1 LRRDALFRYAQKG
14 QFPVQAG
21 NLAKIRKIT
30 RAQVIIA
37 DLSHEQ
43 ELIRHDSQKIRDQ
56 IAKVIKGRV

>member
-1 LRRDALFRYAQKG
+1 M
-14 QFPVQAG
+14 
-21 NLAKIRKIT
+21 AKIRKIT